1 MKLAGKVALQKSYQ
15 AHKFWY
21 ELLPPLL
28 KSYFSFTANWS
39 KLKTGSRLVTTR
51 YQGRNRFSTPQWLEV
66 PPTPAFLGVGPIGF
80 WLPRLALFPVAGFCV
95 AGLCSC
101 LSSVFSPLPW
111 FPPPFSIFVY
121 LYTGY

>member
-21 ELLPPLL
+21 ELLPPL

-51 YQGRNRFSTPQWLEV
+51 YQGRNRFSTPQWFEV
-66 PPTPAFLGVGPIGF
+66 PLAFLGVGPIGF
-80 WLPRLALFPVAGFCV
+80 WLPLPLALFPVPGFFV

-101 LSSVFSPLPW
+101 LSSVSFSPLPW
-111 FPPPFSIFVY
+111 FLPPFLIFFY
-121 LYTGY
+121 LYAGY